1 MEEKEIGQYFKM
13 IMNILDNKMNNKFDK
28 MGLTTS
34 QTHILMYLLHN
45 ENVNQ
50 RDIEYKFNLSNP
62 TVNGILNRLEKKEFL
77 NREVSQKDARVRDIH
92 LTKKSYEL
100 ETKIKKVCKGIENE
114 ILDGIDK
121 KELYKILDQIL
132 KNVSKGEIK

>member
-34 QTHILMYLLHN
+34 QTHILMYLLHHD
-45 ENVNQ
+45 NVNQ
-50 RDIEYKFNLSNP
+50 RDIEGKFNLSNP

-77 NREVSQKDARVRDIH
+77 TREVSLKDARVRDIH

-100 ETKIKKVCKGIENE
+100 ETKIKKVCKGMENE